1 MKLSKLAEGIRTS
14 EIIQLAAEINER
26 IHKGEQFYNLTIG
39 DFSPGIF
46 AIPAEYRDEIIAA
59 YKAGHTNYPGAVGVT
74 ILREAIARFLQNRAE
89 LQYSPKEILISS
101 GARPL
106 IYASYRTVVDR
117 GDRVIFPTPSW
128 NNDHYCKLLDADAL
142 VLETLPENN
151 FMPAASELEP
161 HVKKASLIALCSPLN
176 PTGTAFSKSGLEE
189 ICDLVLQENRS
200 RGAHEKPLYIIYD
213 QIYWLLTFGETRH
226 YNPVTLRPELRPYTI
241 FVDGMSKAF
250 AATGVRVG
258 WAFAPQEILG
268 KMKSILAHMG
278 AWAPKSEQVATGNY
292 LRQDA
297 ELDEYLS
304 NFRKAIQLRLQG
316 FYKGFISL
324 REKGFNVNAIEPQAA
339 IYLTAQLDLRGKST
353 PAGKLLSTNLDV
365 HRYILEEARIGLVP
379 FSFFGASEESSWYRL
394 SVGTCC
400 LEEVEKIMSNL
411 EQALGK
417 LS

>member
-14 EIIQLAAEINER
+14 EIIQLAAEINEK
-26 IHKGEQFYNLTIG
+26 IHLGEQFYNLTIG
-39 DFSPGIF
+39 DFNPEIF
-46 AIPAEYRDEIIAA
+46 AIPVEYQDEIIAA
-59 YKAGHTNYPGAVGVT
+59 YKAGHTNYPGAVGVP
-74 ILREAIARFLQNRAE
+74 ILREAIARFLQNREE
-89 LQYSPKEILISS
+89 LQYSPGEILISS

-128 NNDHYCKLLDADAL
+128 NNDHYCKLLDADAV

-151 FMPAASELEP
+151 FMPTAAELEP
-161 HVKKASLIALCSPLN
+161 QVRKASLIALCSPLN

-189 ICDLVLQENRS
+189 ICELVLHENRR
-200 RGAHEKPLYIIYD
+200 RGAHEKPLYMIYD
-213 QIYWLLTFGETRH
+213 QIYWLITFGETRH
-226 YNPVTLRPELRPYTI
+226 YNPVSLRPELRPYTI
-241 FVDGMSKAF
+241 FIDGMSKAF

-258 WAFAPQEILG
+258 WAFAPREILG

-278 AWAPKSEQVATGNY
+278 AWAPKSEQVATGNF

-297 ELDEYLS
+297 ALDKYLN
-304 NFRKAIQLRLQG
+304 NFRKAVQLRLQG
-316 FYKGFISL
+316 FYIGFMSL

-339 IYLTAQLDLRGKST
+339 IYLTVQVELRGKST
-353 PAGKLLSTNLDV
+353 PSGELLSTNLDV

-379 FSFFGASEESSWYRL
+379 FSFFGASKESSWYRL
-394 SVGTCC
+394 SVGTCR
-400 LEEVEKIMSNL
+400 LEEVEQIMSNL